1 MCRGETSVGRPLCGG
16 WYAKVGG
23 KKKIWS
29 DCGVKLTDV
38 KGLSLTL
45 FLVCESE
52 NEIRVKRVLG
62 F

>member
-1 MCRGETSVGRPLCGG
+1 MCGG
-16 WYAKVGG
+16 WYAEVGG